1 MELTNMKNEVYSD
14 SEEIWLEE
22 IMTEYGDKM
31 IRVAYSYIKD
41 WGISQEIV
49 QEVFITCY
57 KNYSQYSKVENFK
70 AMIYKI
76 TINRSK
82 DVLRSY
88 FVKKVFV
95 GIDIFSTP
103 ESPDLSPESHV
114 LKNDESTLIASSILS
129 LPLKYR
135 EIIHL
140 FYYENFSITEISEM
154 LKVNQN
160 TIKSRLKRSRKMLGH
175 ILEGSETYER

>member
-1 MELTNMKNEVYSD
+1 MNNEVFSD
-14 SEEIWLEE
+14 IQEIWLEE

-88 FVKKVFV
+88 FVKKVV
-95 GIDIFSTP
+95 ISTT
-103 ESPDLSPESHV
+103 EFLASQKSKELSPENLSI
-114 LKNDESTLIASSILS
+114 KNDESAFIAEIILS
-129 LPLKYR
+129 LPVKYR
-135 EIIHL
+135 EAILL
-140 FYYENFSITEISEM
+140 FYYENLSLAEISQM

-160 TIKSRLKRSRKMLGH
+160 TIKSRLRRGREMLGT
-175 ILEGSETYER
+175 ILEGSEQYEK

>member
-1 MELTNMKNEVYSD
+1 MELTEMKNEVYSD
-14 SEEIWLEE
+14 SQEIWLEE

-70 AMIYKI
+70 ALIYKI

-82 DVLRSY
+82 DVLRSS

-95 GIDIFSTP
+95 GTDIFVSHKSS
-103 ESPDLSPESHV
+103 ELSPENVV
-114 LKNDESTLIASSILS
+114 LKSDESALIAASILS

-135 EIIHL
+135 ETIHL
-140 FYYENFSITEISEM
+140 FYYENLSILEISQM
-154 LKVNQN
+154 LNVNQN
-160 TIKSRLKRSRKMLGH
+160 TLKSRLKRSRTMLGN

>member
-1 MELTNMKNEVYSD
+1 MKNEIYSD
-14 SEEIWLEE
+14 SQEIWLEE
-22 IMTEYGDKM
+22 MMTEYGDKM

-57 KNYSQYSKVENFK
+57 KNYSHYSKVENFK

-82 DVLRSY
+82 DVLRSH
-88 FVKKVFV
+88 FVKKVIV
-95 GIDIFSTP
+95 GTNFFASQKSP
-103 ESPDLSPESHV
+103 ELSPEGLF
-114 LKNDESTLIASSILS
+114 LKNDEKALIAKSILS

-135 EIIHL
+135 ETIHL

-154 LKVNQN
+154 LRVNQN
-160 TIKSRLKRSRKMLGH
+160 TIKSRLKRSREMLGH

>member
-1 MELTNMKNEVYSD
+1 MELTEMKNEVYSD
-14 SEEIWLEE
+14 SQEIWLEE

-82 DVLRSY
+82 DVLRSHC
-88 FVKKVFV
+88 VKKVIV
-95 GIDIFSTP
+95 GTDFFASQK
-103 ESPDLSPESHV
+103 SPEPSPEHLV
-114 LKNDESTLIASSILS
+114 LKNDEKALIAESILS

-135 EIIHL
+135 ETIHL
-140 FYYENFSITEISEM
+140 FYYENFSILEISQV
-154 LKVNQN
+154 LKINQN
-160 TIKSRLKRSRKMLGH
+160 TLKSRLKRSRKMLGN